1 MRYKEEVFYNKDKEA
16 LHKWV
21 DFPGQHVGV
30 WLQGVRAP
38 LSTYKYNPWCFHTS
52 CCSCYPHASG
62 FHQSWVMWTSPSS
75 PRKSDG
81 RFDNMLQSVLSEHFR
96 ESNESDTNLGRW
108 PHPSPALNDKYSTTG
123 RWHPVCEQGHGA
135 VTAAWSRAEV
145 NALIFCTMHWGWLY
159 ILSSLKIQCEVKQF
173 VFVLLNVEKEKIL
186 NLNTLKLSLELF
198 HSYLLTIK
206 DLKLSACDCK
216 RSLY

>member
-1 MRYKEEVFYNKDKEA
+1 MSGYREWKHP
-16 LHKWV
+16 L
-21 DFPGQHVGV
+21 
-30 WLQGVRAP
+30 AP
-38 LSTYKYNPWCFHTS
+38 ASTTYDAST
-52 CCSCYPHASG
+52 PHAAAAIPMLQVSISLWWCEHLPPPPGSLMAGLTTCFSQCWVNTSG
-62 FHQSWVMWTSPSS
+62 NPMNQTQTLA
-75 PRKSDG
+75 DG
-81 RFDNMLQSVLSEHFR
+81 RTHLLH
-96 ESNESDTNLGRW
+96 
-108 PHPSPALNDKYSTTG
+108 STTG

-216 RSLY
+216 QSLY